1 MTSTGKFDSPQS
13 PRNRAVDLEENTKMQ
28 STHSNEKSNESL
40 PSQDVR
46 MSPTVTNTSN
56 VNGLTVEVPSK
67 ITTPIRCKTCPALLD
82 EKQES
87 WMKQCVGC
95 FKDTTTKR
103 NCSVCERPRI
113 VINDE
118 KWKTVCNGCFKDAA
132 LKPCVS
138 CRVPSIKAFETWR
151 TFCKHCY
158 AAKNWKR
165 TCEKCK
171 ERPIKDDLPSYVKTC
186 TRCYMN
192 DRMRN
197 FTNCTTC
204 PADKQ
209 GLLNCRN
216 GAPMCRDCM
225 RANNLIVDKKSLI
238 NGRHQTYTYSVTP
251 TTPPNSPSGVT
262 GMEWGRPILEKARD
276 KIPPAPPPLVRQR
289 AYWSEPMIE
298 HTIDGE
304 RKAYSKSK
312 MREEQE
318 AKGHEV
324 LFNDQVKEQRGVE
337 DREFER
343 QLKKQRE
350 REGKALERERE
361 NIRVQYLA

>member
-13 PRNRAVDLEENTKMQ
+13 PRNRAVDLEESTKMQ

-165 TCEKCK
+165 TCETCK

-192 DRMRN
+192 DRRRN
-197 FTNCTTC
+197 FTNCTAC

-225 RANNLIVDKKSLI
+225 RANNLIVTLRDWGK
-238 NGRHQTYTYSVTP
+238 H
-251 TTPPNSPSGVT
+251 TPPNSPSGVT

-276 KIPPAPPPLVRQR
+276 KKLPPAPPALVRER
-289 AYWSEPMIE
+289 AFRNEGTWGDYC
-298 HTIDGE
+298 D
-304 RKAYSKSK
+304 SK